1 MSLSDTGGWH
11 WFGTKYGTS
20 LAPESGTPPPGGDT
34 PIEGL
39 QLYQKQRDQRLTK
52 KNLCSVRDA
61 VRR

>member
-34 PIEGL
+34 PSRVCSYTRKGAINGS
-39 QLYQKQRDQRLTK
+39 QKKFVL
-52 KNLCSVRDA
+52 SA
-61 VRR
+61 